1 MKLIG
6 IDIEKNKHFFC
17 IMDKETGEVIV
28 QPISFTND
36 KEGFDF
42 LIQKLK
48 PYPKDSILIGMEDTG
63 HYHFALL
70 KYLLDRHFIIALINP
85 KTTDFT
91 RKLQGGIT
99 KNDKLDTLTICDVL
113 DTPERKK
120 QYRITKVNSFD
131 FYEQKQLTRHHHNL
145 KEELNVYTNRLQK
158 SIDIV
163 FPEFNSLFKSKYSS
177 VYMNILK
184 TFGSAENIA
193 NADIRAIRKCFEIKK
208 RGRRISLTPE
218 QLKEC
223 AKGSIG
229 MPSSAEVIQIK
240 HLVNQIELI
249 NEQIA
254 EIDKKI
260 EEFSIQN
267 NSPILSIPGISH
279 FSGTSILAELGD
291 ICNYSKPSQVIKFA
305 GVAPLHYESSQYT
318 AQHTAITK
326 KGSKYLRKTLY
337 QIILPVINNNP
348 VFKEYYQLK
357 ISQGKGHRCAQG
369 HCVRKLLRIIYHLL
383 STNQQFDP
391 SLLK

>member
-1 MKLIG
+1 MKLVG
-6 IDIEKNKHFFC
+6 IDIGKNKHFFC
-17 IMDKETGEVIV
+17 VMDKDTGELFVKPV
-28 QPISFTND
+28 SFPNN

-42 LIQKLK
+42 LVNKLK
-48 PYPKDSILIGMEDTG
+48 PYSKKSILIGMEDTG

-70 KYLLDRHFIIALINP
+70 KYLLDKHFTVALINP

-99 KNDKLDTLTICDVL
+99 KNDRLDTLTICDVL

-131 FYEQKQLTRHHHNL
+131 LYEQKQLTRHHHNL
-145 KEELNVYTNRLQK
+145 KEELNVYGNRLQK
-158 SIDIV
+158 CIDIV
-163 FPEFNSLFKSKYSS
+163 FPEFNSLFKSKYGT
-177 VYMNILK
+177 VYMNLLK
-184 TFGSAENIA
+184 TFGSAEAIA
-193 NADIRAIRKCFEIKK
+193 DTDIRTIRKCFDING
-208 RGRRISLTPE
+208 RGNRISLTPE

-223 AKGSIG
+223 AKSSIG
-229 MPSSAEVIQIK
+229 ISSIAEVIQIK

-249 NEQIA
+249 SEQIT
-254 EIDKKI
+254 ETDKKI
-260 EEFSIQN
+260 EEFSVKN

-279 FSGTSILAELGD
+279 FSSTSILAELGD
-291 ICNYSKPSQVIKFA
+291 ISNYKKPSQIIKFA
-305 GVAPLHYESSQYT
+305 GVAPMHYESSQFT

-337 QIILPVINNNP
+337 QIILPVIHHNP
-348 VFKEYYQLK
+348 VFRQYYDLK

-383 STNQQFDP
+383 STDQKFDP
-391 SLLK
+391 ELLR

>member
-6 IDIEKNKHFFC
+6 IDIGKNNHFFC
-17 IMDKETGEVIV
+17 IMDKDTGEVIV
-28 QPISFTND
+28 SPVSFPNN

-48 PYPKDSILIGMEDTG
+48 PYSKDSILIGMEDTG

-70 KYLLDRHFIIALINP
+70 KYLLDKHFTVALINP

-99 KNDKLDTLTICDVL
+99 KNDKLDTMTICDVL
-113 DTPERKK
+113 DTHERKK

-131 FYEQKQLTRHHHNL
+131 LYEQKQLTRHHHNL

-163 FPEFNSLFKSKYSS
+163 FPEFNSLFKSKYGT

-184 TFGSAENIA
+184 TFGSADNIA
-193 NADIRAIRKCFEIKK
+193 STDLRTVRKCFEIKG

-218 QLKEC
+218 ELKEC
-223 AKGSIG
+223 AKASIG
-229 MPSSAEVIQIK
+229 IPSSAEVIQIK
-240 HLVNQIELI
+240 HLISQIELI
-249 NEQIA
+249 NEQIT
-254 EIDKKI
+254 ETDKKI
-260 EEFSIQN
+260 EEFSVQN

-291 ICNYSKPSQVIKFA
+291 ICNYSKPSQIIKFA
-305 GVAPLHYESSQYT
+305 GVAPFHYESSQYT

-348 VFKEYYQLK
+348 VFKQYYQLK
-357 ISQGKGHRCAQG
+357 LSQGKGHRCAQG

-383 STNQQFDP
+383 STGQKFDP
-391 SLLK
+391 MLLK